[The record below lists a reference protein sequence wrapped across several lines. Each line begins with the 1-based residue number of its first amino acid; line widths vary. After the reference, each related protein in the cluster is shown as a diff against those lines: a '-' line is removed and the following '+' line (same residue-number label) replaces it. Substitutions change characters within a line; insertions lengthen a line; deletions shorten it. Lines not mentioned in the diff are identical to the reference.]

1 MHRLKALIIL
11 QVCVYVG
18 PPYLRVG
25 SGASVVISGHE
36 AEACLL
42 VKLAKRKIRK
52 HIFIHTSQTNGGW
65 LFFSCMDNVCVS
77 VCVNV

>member
-52 HIFIHTSQTNGGW
+52 HIFFTRAKQMVGGY
-65 LFFSCMDNVCVS
+65 FSAAWIMYV
-77 VCVNV
+77 